1 MQRVRQRDLAEA
13 LQLERSTVAKALR
26 GDPRIAPATRAA
38 VAAAAERLGYQPDPM
53 LSALA
58 AYRAARKPAEVQSCL
73 GWIYNHPRSV
83 TMDHFPAYAE
93 YLVGARRQATRL
105 GYRIEEFW
113 VGRQP
118 RAAERLG
125 RALLARGVD
134 TLVLAPQEDLS
145 RPLELPWD
153 RLCTVAI
160 GYSLKSPELH
170 RVTID
175 HFQAM
180 TQAVEQLAARG
191 YRRIGCYLW
200 QTDNDRIERRALSAF
215 LALSGRL
222 NVAVQ
227 LYSEFRP
234 KAFLQWVKSNRLD
247 AVLTREA
254 RVPEILHG
262 ATRGGAAAIGVALYT
277 RGLADDTA
285 GFYYANDLVGA
296 AAVDLAVRQRRH
308 GEFGLPTNPLRVLLS
323 ARWLEGPTHKPQT
336 AARLVPE
343 EGRTHQGEIARSC

>member
-13 LQLERSTVAKALR
+13 LQLDRSTVAKALR

-38 VAAAAERLGYQPDPM
+38 VAEAAARLGYRPDPM

-58 AYRAARKPAEVQSCL
+58 AYRAARKSAEVQSCL
-73 GWIYNHPRSV
+73 GWVYNHPRSV
-83 TMDHFPAYAE
+83 AMDHFPAYTE
-93 YLVGARRQATRL
+93 YLVGARRQAARL

-113 VGRQP
+113 IGRQP

-125 RALLARGVD
+125 RTLLARGVD

-145 RPLELPWD
+145 RPLTLPWD

-191 YRRIGCYLW
+191 YRRLGCYLW
-200 QTDNDRIERRALSAF
+200 QTDNDRIEHRALSAF

-234 KAFLQWVKSNRLD
+234 REFARWAKAHRLD
-247 AVLTREA
+247 AVLTREPCA
-254 RVPEILHG
+254 AEILH
-262 ATRGGAAAIGVALYT
+262 AAGLTVPDAMGVALYT
-277 RGLADDTA
+277 RGLTDGTA

-296 AAVDLAVRQRRH
+296 AAVDLAVRQRRQ
-308 GEFGLPTNPLRVLLS
+308 GEFGLPAHPLRVLLS
-323 ARWLEGPTHKPQT
+323 ARWIEGPTLKPQT

-343 EGRTHQGEIARSC
+343 EGVEPTRL

>member
-13 LQLERSTVAKALR
+13 LQLDRSTVAKALR
-26 GDPRIAPATRAA
+26 GDPRIAPATRVA
-38 VAAAAERLGYQPDPM
+38 VAEAAARLGYQPDPM

-58 AYRAARKPAEVQSCL
+58 SYRAARRPVEVQSCL
-73 GWIYNHPRSV
+73 GWVYNHPRTV
-83 TMDHFPAYAE
+83 AMDHFPAYAE
-93 YLVGARRQATRL
+93 YLVGARRQAARL

-118 RAAERLG
+118 RAAERLS
-125 RALLARGVD
+125 RTLLARGVD
-134 TLVLAPQEDLS
+134 TIVLAPQEDLS
-145 RPLELPWD
+145 RPLTLPWD
-153 RLCTVAI
+153 RLCAVAI
-160 GYSLKSPELH
+160 GYSLKAPELN

-191 YRRIGCYLW
+191 YRRPGCYLW

-234 KAFLQWVKSNRLD
+234 REFLSWVKSNRLD

-254 RVPEILHG
+254 S
-262 ATRGGAAAIGVALYT
+262 AAAILRAAGRSVPGDVGIALYT
-277 RGLADDTA
+277 QGLEDASA

-296 AAVDLAVRQRRH
+296 AAVDLAVRQRRQ
-308 GEFGLPTNPLRVLLS
+308 GEFGLPANPLRVLLS
-323 ARWLEGPTHKPQT
+323 ARWIEGPTLRPLP
-336 AARLVPE
+336 AANLVPG
-343 EGRTHQGEIARSC
+343 EGVEPTRL